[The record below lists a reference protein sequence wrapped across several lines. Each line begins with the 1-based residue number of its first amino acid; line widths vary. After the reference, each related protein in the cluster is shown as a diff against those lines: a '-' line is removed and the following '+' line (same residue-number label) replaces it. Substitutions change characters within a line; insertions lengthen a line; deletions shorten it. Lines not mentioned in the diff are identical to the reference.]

1 MAKLVCHAEK
11 YKKGSVSSIERHNE
25 RKNMNYSNEE
35 IDSSRTH
42 LNYSLIQREDES
54 YYRSVMKL
62 VNARDNPSGRTLRKD
77 AVVLCEFIISSSNEF
92 FDTLPVEE
100 QRCFFEEA
108 NQYLQDFFG
117 KEHCIYATVHYDE
130 HTPHMHFGFV
140 PLTAENK
147 LCAKKVIDRSVLIR
161 LQDEMPKFLQK
172 KGFQIK
178 RGEAGST
185 AVHKSV
191 KKYKADMEKEK
202 VALAV
207 SIQKEKQELSQLA
220 STKAEIKSVEQIPTG
235 KTMFGGKITVD
246 EGDYKKVT
254 SLAKK
259 QLASESKEKKL
270 SKELSS
276 LRKENNTLKTENEE
290 MKTQLNKR
298 QSVSKRLSMAT
309 MESELR
315 ELQIFKERTENFLSE
330 HGLLDYFRKAF
341 IHSNNRDL

>member
-25 RKNMNYSNEE
+25 RKNTNYSNEE
-35 IDSSRTH
+35 IDPSRTH
-42 LNYSLIQREDES
+42 LNYSLIQRDDES

-62 VNARDNPSGRTLRKD
+62 VNARNNPSGKALRKD

-92 FDTLPVEE
+92 FDTLKVED
-100 QRCFFEEA
+100 QRRFFEEA

-140 PLTAENK
+140 PLTEENK

-161 LQDEMPKFLQK
+161 LQDEMPKYLQK
-172 KGFQIK
+172 KGFQIE

-191 KKYKADMEKEK
+191 KKYKSDMEKEK
-202 VALAV
+202 AALSV
-207 SIQKEKQELSQLA
+207 SIQKEKQKLSQIA
-220 STKAEIKSVEQIPTG
+220 SVKAEIKSVEQIPTG

-246 EGDYKKVT
+246 EEGYKKVA

-259 QLASESKEKKL
+259 QLASESKEKML

-276 LRKENNTLKTENEE
+276 LRKENKALKTENEG
-290 MKTQLNKR
+290 MKMQLNKR

-309 MESELR
+309 METELR
-315 ELQIFKERTENFLSE
+315 ELQIYKTRAEKFLSE
-330 HGLLDYFRKAF
+330 HGLLDYFRKAL